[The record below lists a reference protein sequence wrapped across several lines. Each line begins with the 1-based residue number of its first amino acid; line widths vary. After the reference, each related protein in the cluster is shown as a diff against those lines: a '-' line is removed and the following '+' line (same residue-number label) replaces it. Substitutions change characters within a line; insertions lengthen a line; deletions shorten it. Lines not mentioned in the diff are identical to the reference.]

1 MPAGADIIFQAPS
14 KPKLDFLG
22 LNYYSRLVLGG
33 WFQMKGHENELLS
46 DSKFPVHAAGLT
58 EHLLDARCLN
68 VCHLQY
74 KTCHCRCSPCRT
86 ACALC

>member
-1 MPAGADIIFQAPS
+1 MPTGPDITFQAPK
-14 KPKLDFLG
+14 KPSLDFLG

-58 EHLLDARCLN
+58 QHLLDARCLN
-68 VCHLQY
+68 VCPLAG
-74 KTCHCRCSPCRT
+74 CSDVFTFSCLVPQ
-86 ACALC
+86 L